1 MIRIALKYSFLAAA
15 IFWIASNT
23 IISAQAYIAQT
34 KKKIDRILDD
44 DFFNSTLIAVDA
56 YNLTTKT
63 KVYQKNERYLLHPA
77 STAKLITS
85 IAGFHYLGKDYRF
98 TTSLFHT
105 GEIRD
110 SVCYGDVYVIGG
122 FDPDLVTEHLDSLS
136 LLIREY
142 GINSF
147 TGNLYADVSMMDS
160 IYWGEGWMWDDN
172 PSLDAPHLSPLVV
185 NDAGIKVKYD
195 PNGYGNPLKVSLIPH
210 TKYFSIINN
219 SIVGDSSNLTIS
231 RAWMSNSNNI
241 IIEGTFPS
249 YGTGDIEKLNV
260 YNPSKYFLFLFS
272 EALERNKIRF
282 GGYTDTLTLPLE
294 AKYIGSIS
302 HSLSQVAEDLN
313 KRSKNLSAEL
323 LLRAIAYSLYGKPAS
338 AKSGIKAIDKM
349 LSEIGFTN
357 NDFLLVDGS
366 GLSHYNLVSARL
378 LTEILTD
385 LYINKKDIFEEL
397 YKTLPIAGLDGTLE
411 FRMKNGNAFNNVRAK
426 TGTLRGVSCLAGYLT
441 AKNGHKIA
449 FSILMQNHIEST
461 RLSRNYQDQI
471 CEILSSME

>member
-1 MIRIALKYSFLAAA
+1 MVKIVLKYSFLTTA
-15 IFWIASNT
+15 IIWNISNSC
-23 IISAQAYIAQT
+23 IFAQAYIAQT
-34 KKKIDRILDD
+34 KKKIDIILSD

-56 YNLTTKT
+56 YDLTART

-85 IAGFHYLGKDYRF
+85 IAGLNYLGKDYRF

-110 SVCYGDVYVIGG
+110 SVCYGDVYVVGG

-136 LLIREY
+136 LIIRKY
-142 GINSF
+142 GFNSF
-147 TGNLYADVSMMDS
+147 TGNLYGDISMMDS

-185 NDAGIKVKYD
+185 NDAGIKVKYE
-195 PNGYGNPLKVSLIPH
+195 PNGYGNPLNVSLIPY
-210 TKYFSIINN
+210 TKYFSVINN
-219 SIVGDSSNLTIS
+219 SIVGDSSNLSIS

-241 IIEGTFPS
+241 IVDGTFPS
-249 YGTGDIEKLNV
+249 YGSGNIEKLNV

-272 EALERNKIRF
+272 ERLERNKIRF

-294 AKYIGSIS
+294 SKYIGSIY
-302 HSLSQVAEDLN
+302 HSLSQVTIDLN
-313 KRSKNLSAEL
+313 KKSKNLSAEL
-323 LLRAIAYSLYGKPAS
+323 LLRAIAYKLYGKPAS
-338 AKSGIKAIDKM
+338 AKNGIKAIDKM
-349 LSEIGFTN
+349 LFEIGFTK

-366 GLSHYNLVSARL
+366 GLSHYNLVTARL

-385 LYINKKDIFEEL
+385 LYINKNEVYEEL
-397 YKTLPIAGLDGTLE
+397 YKTLPIAGVDGTLE
-411 FRMKNGNAFNNVRAK
+411 YRMKNGNAFNNVRAK

-471 CEILSSME
+471 CEMLSNME